1 MNMLKTLFNRRL
13 RGFRVVE
20 VVACG
25 CLAVL
30 VLSVYLTKA
39 SAGREAASIAGI
51 NKDIEGEQKRLRL
64 LKAELAHLE
73 QPQRLERLSTQYLA
87 LAPVPAKRET
97 VPDGLTEVARHANS
111 SVSASAAVA
120 Q

>member
-1 MNMLKTLFNRRL
+1 MSFLKRLFNRRL
-13 RGFRVVE
+13 RGFRVIE

-39 SAGREAASIAGI
+39 SAGREAASIASI
-51 NKDIEGEQKRLRL
+51 NQDITSEQKRLRL
-64 LKAELAHLE
+64 LRAELAHLE
-73 QPQRLERLSTQYLA
+73 QPQRIERLSSQYLA

-97 VPDGLTEVARHANS
+97 VPDGLTEVARQAG
-111 SVSASAAVA
+111 AAR
-120 Q
+120 

>member
-1 MNMLKTLFNRRL
+1 MSFFKTLFNRRL
-13 RGFRVVE
+13 RGFRVIE

-30 VLSVYLTKA
+30 VLGVYLTKA

-51 NKDIEGEQKRLRL
+51 NAEISDEQKRVRL

-73 QPQRLERLSTQYLA
+73 QPERLERLSSQYLA
-87 LAPVPAKRET
+87 LGPVPAKRET
-97 VPDGLTEVARHANS
+97 APDSLTEVARHAG
-111 SVSASAAVA
+111 ALP
-120 Q
+120 